1 MKYRGKCSAEF
12 SADTNVFF
20 FNYDKQLKKI
30 NIHTF
35 RLTFYF
41 DRGKMA

>member
-20 FNYDKQLKKI
+20 LIMINNKKI